1 MRKTGL
7 DAVSALQE
15 GLASQVYDM
24 TQLKVFSPERHMQEG
39 ESLMG
44 RLTMVE
50 DYEKFEF
57 VAQAKEQYTR
67 NPIIWHGDYLNVH
80 RDKQGNYQANFR
92 RMTIGNL
99 FNPTHVANAIYM
111 ELITAKRVL
120 GL

>member
-15 GLASQVYDM
+15 GFASQVYDM

-44 RLTMVE
+44 KLTMVE

-67 NPIIWHGDYLNVH
+67 NPTVFEGEYINVH
-80 RDKQGNYQANFR
+80 CNKYGELVVNLRK
-92 RMTIGNL
+92 TVL
-99 FNPTHVANAIYM
+99 FNRKTAVRDGEGIKT
-111 ELITAKRVL
+111 ELVTAAEML